1 MALLADVGRGLRQRP
16 GGSRRD
22 AIRAAFVSALTR
34 LAEEDSR
41 IILLTADL
49 GYAALEPMAE
59 RFPDQF
65 INVGVGEQNMLGLA
79 TGMAEA
85 GFIPYVYS
93 IVTFAT
99 MRAYEFFRNGA
110 IVHGLP
116 VRLVGIGGGVEYGH
130 NGISHFGLEDVGI
143 MRVQPD
149 LTVLAP
155 ADARQT
161 DTMMRATWDL
171 PGPVYIRLGKDDR
184 TTVPGLEGRFRL
196 GHAETVR
203 EGSGVLLIS
212 MGAISS
218 VTAAAADELAAQE
231 TPCTHVVVS
240 SLNPAPTA
248 DLVDALSRHRVAVTV
263 ESHYV
268 VGGLGSLVAEVI
280 ADHGVRTRLVRCGV
294 QATPNLVSGS
304 QAAMERANGLSAAQ
318 ISARVLDTLTGR

>member
-1 MALLADVGRGLRQRP
+1 
-16 GGSRRD
+16 
-22 AIRAAFVSALTR
+22 
-34 LAEEDSR
+34 
-41 IILLTADL
+41 LTADL

-59 RFPDQF
+59 RFPDRF
-65 INVGVGEQNMLGLA
+65 VHVGVGEQNMLGLA
-79 TGMAEA
+79 TGLAEA
-85 GFIPYVYS
+85 GFIPSVYS
-93 IVTFAT
+93 IVTFAS

-116 VRLVGIGGGVEYGH
+116 VRLVGMGGGVEYGH

-149 LTVLAP
+149 LTVVAP
-155 ADARQT
+155 ADAGQT
-161 DTMMRATWDL
+161 DAMMTATWNL
-171 PGPVYIRLGKDDR
+171 RGPVYIRLGKDDR
-184 TTVPGLEGRFRL
+184 ITVPGLDGRFRL

-203 EGSGVLLIS
+203 EGSDVLLIS

-231 TPCTHVVVS
+231 VSCAHLIVS

-248 DLVDALSRHRVAVTV
+248 DLVDALGRYQVAVTV

-280 ADHGVRTRLVRCGV
+280 ADHGIQTRLVRCGV
-294 QATPNLVSGS
+294 LATPSLVSGS
-304 QAAMERANGLSAAQ
+304 QAAMERANGLSAVQ
-318 ISARVLDTLTGR
+318 ISARVLDALTGR